1 MSDAG
6 GSGAADDGGPD
17 ELGRLLA
24 RVPEGWTRFE
34 IAGRPWAVSR
44 VPRGDGRTVTLE
56 AEQLGGAEA
65 FGANVWLTSSGPVLR
80 PCEVPAEK
88 VLGLLR
94 ALPASRAV
102 DAEDGCAEASPR
114 LPRSRSRP

>member
-1 MSDAG
+1 MTTAVAG
-6 GSGAADDGGPD
+6 AGATGPDETDPD

-56 AEQLGGAEA
+56 AEQLGGADA

-94 ALPASRAV
+94 SLPEPDPEPPAQPEPGRER
-102 DAEDGCAEASPR
+102 DDR
-114 LPRSRSRP
+114 

>member
-1 MSDAG
+1 MTTAVRNVGETD
-6 GSGAADDGGPD
+6 PD

-24 RVPEGWTRFE
+24 RVPVGWTRFE

-56 AEQLGGAEA
+56 AEQLGGADA

-88 VLGLLR
+88 VLDLLR
-94 ALPASRAV
+94 SLPEPGAGDDTV
-102 DAEDGCAEASPR
+102 PR
-114 LPRSRSRP
+114 

>member
-1 MSDAG
+1 MTTAAAGATGPGEPDA
-6 GSGAADDGGPD
+6 D

-44 VPRGDGRTVTLE
+44 VARGDGRTVTLE
-56 AEQLGGAEA
+56 AEQLGGADA
-65 FGANVWLTSSGPVLR
+65 FGANVWLTSAGPVLR

-94 ALPASRAV
+94 SLPEPEPEPAAG
-102 DAEDGCAEASPR
+102 DAPER
-114 LPRSRSRP
+114 